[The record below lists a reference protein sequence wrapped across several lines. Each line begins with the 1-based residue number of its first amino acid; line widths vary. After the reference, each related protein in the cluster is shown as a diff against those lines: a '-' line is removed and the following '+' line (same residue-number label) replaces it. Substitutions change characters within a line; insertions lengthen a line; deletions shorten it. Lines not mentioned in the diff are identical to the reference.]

1 MRSNLIIGTNI
12 TRLFSSSRRQGIVDI
27 SFSIKKS
34 EVLCVLGPSG
44 AGKSTLLRIIA
55 GLETI
60 DSGTLELDSSIS
72 QPGKIIYVPQ
82 DYTLWPHL
90 TVLANLVLAPREV
103 KKRRADYLH
112 DEAKNLLDRFGLGSY
127 GRSYPHEL
135 SGGQKQRVAL
145 LRALMMEPAVLL
157 LDEVTSALDP
167 ELTKSVLDMIR
178 HLAKE
183 GYTMVVITH
192 HVSLAQ
198 TIADRIIFL
207 KDGRILK
214 DEGTHSFFFSQKD
227 PQVLSFIG
235 DAARIDRGR
244 NFR

>member
-1 MRSNLIIGTNI
+1 MQSDLVSGTNI
-12 TRLFSSSRRQGIVDI
+12 TRLFPGSSRQGIFDI
-27 SFSIKKS
+27 SFSIKKG
-34 EVLCVLGPSG
+34 EVLCVLGLSG

-60 DSGTLELDSSIS
+60 DSGILELDRSIS
-72 QPGKIIYVPQ
+72 EPGKIIYVPQ

-90 TVLANLVLAPREV
+90 TVLENLMLAPREV
-103 KKRRADYLH
+103 KKLREDHLNAG
-112 DEAKNLLDRFGLGSY
+112 AKNLLDRFGLGSY
-127 GRSYPHEL
+127 GSSYPHEL

-145 LRALMMEPAVLL
+145 LRALMMQPAVFL

-178 HLAKE
+178 YLAKD

-207 KDGRILK
+207 KDGSIIN
-214 DEGTHSFFFSQKD
+214 DESAASFFVNQKD
-227 PQVLSFIG
+227 PRILSFIG
-235 DAARIDRGR
+235 DAARKDRGQD
-244 NFR
+244 FQ